1 MELKLKVITPNGIF
15 LNSIKVSHVGVQT
28 TDGDMTIYARH
39 AAIVSTL
46 KIGLVKYTDVKG
58 NIKYIHVHRGILQV
72 HNNEVKVLT
81 PWLYE
86 VDEKGKKLGPKI

>member
-15 LNSIKVSHVGVQT
+15 LNSIEVNHVGVQT
-28 TDGDMTIYARH
+28 MDGDMTIYAHH

-46 KIGLVKYTDVKG
+46 NIGIVKYTDSKG
-58 NIKYIHVHRGILQV
+58 NLKYIHVHRGILQV
-72 HNNEVKVLT
+72 NNNEVKVLT

-86 VDEKGKKLGPKI
+86 VDEKGKRIGPRT